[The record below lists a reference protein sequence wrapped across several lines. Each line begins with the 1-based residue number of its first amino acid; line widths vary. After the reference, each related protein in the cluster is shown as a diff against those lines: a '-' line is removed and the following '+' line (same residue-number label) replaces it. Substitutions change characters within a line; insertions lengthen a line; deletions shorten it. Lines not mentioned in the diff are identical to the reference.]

1 MIEKSSDYRGK
12 RQGALGQKECSG
24 YGRFLLPFLQV
35 QAPLWL
41 GKYKRKKRRERMHKR
56 FLAVVLVLAL
66 ALTAGSVLADEPSG
80 TISIKL
86 MSASAV
92 MGASWGQGVLTFGA
106 KTYAFKVKGLKVLSV
121 GVTKASAD
129 GDVYKLTNAADLAG
143 TYKEASR
150 AGLTFIKGEKG
161 VVVQNEKGVVINV
174 KATAKGM
181 ALGLV
186 EGGLTIEEVK

>member
-1 MIEKSSDYRGK
+1 M
-12 RQGALGQKECSG
+12 
-24 YGRFLLPFLQV
+24 
-35 QAPLWL
+35 
-41 GKYKRKKRRERMHKR
+41 YKKFM
-56 FLAVVLVLAL
+56 VVALVLAL

-121 GVTKASAD
+121 GVTKASAN
-129 GDVYKLTNAADLAG
+129 GDIYKLTNAADLAG

-161 VVVQNEKGVVINV
+161 IVVQNEKGVVINV

-181 ALGLV
+181 SLGLV